1 MKRIHRDEAAAF
13 RERWAMVAQQ
23 EEREL
28 RETPIET
35 KFRQFSALFASRGLF
50 AEDELAAAERA
61 EVHERWSRIRAA
73 LNDR

>member
-1 MKRIHRDEAAAF
+1 MKRIHSEDAAAF
-13 RERWAMVAQQ
+13 RERWAMVARQ

-50 AEDELAAAERA
+50 ADDARAAAERA
-61 EVHERWSRIRAA
+61 ELQERWSRIRAA
-73 LNDR
+73 LSDR

>member
-1 MKRIHRDEAAAF
+1 MKRIQSDEAAAF
-13 RERWAMVAQQ
+13 RERSAMVARQ

-50 AEDELAAAERA
+50 DEDPRTAAEKA
-61 EVHERWSRIRAA
+61 EVHERWCRIRAA
-73 LNDR
+73 LNDP

>member
-1 MKRIHRDEAAAF
+1 MKRIQSDEATAF
-13 RERWAMVAQQ
+13 RERWAMVARQ

-35 KFRQFSALFASRGLF
+35 RFRQFSALFASRALF
-50 AEDELAAAERA
+50 AEDPAAAAEQT
-61 EVHERWSRIRAA
+61 EVRERWNRIRAA